1 VQSVFASHRGRK
13 AKKIGYVII
22 FLACVSFFY
31 GNLSQGGGSAED
43 ENAETEKVSIVQAPI
58 YKTEETNGPS
68 DGAGEPTD
76 GATDGATDDATVD
89 PAEQE
94 KRDAEANIEQAKG
107 EVTTAAQDWATSWTT
122 YDYTEPPTY
131 DQINNMP
138 QSPEHQKKIKPKF
151 DALVKGIK
159 EREERSTGEVMDAV
173 VQDINYDGS
182 TATGSGSAVVQVT
195 VKTTLSSKTIGEGGT
210 EEIKK
215 FDVTVTRDESATGD
229 TDTWFVDD
237 YQDVS

>member
-1 VQSVFASHRGRK
+1 
-13 AKKIGYVII
+13 
-22 FLACVSFFY
+22 
-31 GNLSQGGGSAED
+31 
-43 ENAETEKVSIVQAPI
+43 
-58 YKTEETNGPS
+58 
-68 DGAGEPTD
+68 
-76 GATDGATDDATVD
+76 
-89 PAEQE
+89 
-94 KRDAEANIEQAKG
+94 
-107 EVTTAAQDWATSWTT
+107 
-122 YDYTEPPTY
+122 
-131 DQINNMP
+131 
-138 QSPEHQKKIKPKF
+138 
-151 DALVKGIK
+151 
-159 EREERSTGEVMDAV
+159 MDAV